1 MTVRRESR
9 LRRAVIER
17 AGWRCEYCRAP
28 QGPTGQT
35 FHLDHIVPE
44 ARGGQW
50 TKENL
55 ALACPHCNLAR
66 GGQQS
71 AHDPRTGRMVPLF
84 DPRRDVWERHFRWSP
99 NRSRLMGR
107 TAEGAGHDSSAEN
120 ERGRSARS
128 SDVVVLNGPDPLKL
142 MAVKGSY

>member
-1 MTVRRESR
+1 MTRRRESR
-9 LRRAVIER
+9 LRRVVLER

-44 ARGGQW
+44 VLGGEW
-50 TKENL
+50 TEENL

-71 AHDPRTGRMVPLF
+71 GRDPGHRSNGPLVRSA
-84 DPRRDVWERHFRWSP
+84 PRRLGETLSLESKSVTIDGE
-99 NRSRLMGR
+99 
-107 TAEGAGHDSSAEN
+107 DC
-120 ERGRSARS
+120 
-128 SDVVVLNGPDPLKL
+128 
-142 MAVKGSY
+142 

>member
-1 MTVRRESR
+1 MTRRRESR
-9 LRRAVIER
+9 LRRVVIER
-17 AGWRCEYCRAP
+17 ARWRCEYCRAP

-44 ARGGQW
+44 VRGGEW
-50 TKENL
+50 TEENL

-71 AHDPRTGRMVPLF
+71 ARDPRTGQMVRLF
-84 DPRRDVWERHFRWSP
+84 DPRRDVWERLSLE
-99 NRSRLMGR
+99 SKSVTIDG
-107 TAEGAGHDSSAEN
+107 EDCQGAGHNSSAED

-128 SDVVVLNGPDPLKL
+128 PDVVVLDGPDPMKL
-142 MAVKGSY
+142 VTVKGSY

>member
-1 MTVRRESR
+1 MTTRRESR
-9 LRRAVIER
+9 LRRVVIER

-44 ARGGQW
+44 VRGGEW
-50 TKENL
+50 TEENL

-66 GGQQS
+66 GGQES
-71 AHDPRTGRMVPLF
+71 ARDPRTGQIVRLF
-84 DPRRDVWERHFRWSP
+84 DPRRDVWERHFSWSP

-107 TAEGAGHDSSAEN
+107 TANGRATIQALKMNAAGQLE
-120 ERGRSARS
+120 ARMWWY
-128 SDVVVLNGPDPLKL
+128 L
-142 MAVKGSY
+142 MGLIP